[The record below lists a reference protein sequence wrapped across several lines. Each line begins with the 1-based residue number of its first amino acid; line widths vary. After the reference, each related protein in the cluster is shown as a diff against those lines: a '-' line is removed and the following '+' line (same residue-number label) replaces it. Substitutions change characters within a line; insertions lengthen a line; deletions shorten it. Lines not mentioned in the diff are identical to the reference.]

1 VSSKSSRSR
10 ILEKSF
16 DRDQNEQPES
26 ISSADAGKGAMNL
39 TDIPQEYVSIKE
51 TPEKEGILTEE
62 ILPIDIEPS
71 VNRLN
76 EDTKITEDPKRHG
89 LQEIT
94 PTPFQG
100 GILNS
105 QKGNI
110 TEAFTELKNAVEPE
124 MGKTKPRPTLTPIP
138 LDSSKNE
145 NLISKQQKLEK
156 DMSEVLSFLSKKV
169 SVKKLSTPQTE
180 KKIAKEEKPVE
191 KLPPSSMNEILKD
204 LVSVDSHI
212 EATAIIKTDG
222 TILASG
228 ISNRIS
234 ESLFSTIGMN
244 LSMIGTDIIEGLSA
258 GSLKSISV
266 RGSEGVLDL
275 APIDR
280 ESSSL
285 KDMILILF
293 SHPKVKSGIVSV
305 AINIVKKQ
313 IKYYLGLKD

>member
-1 VSSKSSRSR
+1 MLPVSSKSSRSR
-10 ILEKSF
+10 ISGIDLESDPNKQQKSS
-16 DRDQNEQPES
+16 RPIE
-26 ISSADAGKGAMNL
+26 L
-39 TDIPQEYVSIKE
+39 TDIPQEALSNE
-51 TPEKEGILTEE
+51 ESLEKGERLTEKVIPHVESPINTSE
-62 ILPIDIEPS
+62 IDSEISEDS
-71 VNRLN
+71 NRQV
-76 EDTKITEDPKRHG
+76 

-100 GILNS
+100 SILNS
-105 QKGNI
+105 QEENI
-110 TEAFTELKNAVEPE
+110 TQAFTELKNAVTEPKK
-124 MGKTKPRPTLTPIP
+124 GKSRSKPTLTPIP
-138 LDSSKNE
+138 LEDLKNE
-145 NLISKQQKLEK
+145 TLISKRQKLEK

-169 SVKKLSTPQTE
+169 SVKKLKTSQTE
-180 KKIAKEEKPVE
+180 KEVVKEDKPVE

-204 LVSVDSHI
+204 LVSLDSHI

-244 LSMIGTDIIEGLSA
+244 LSMIGTDIIDGLSA
-258 GSLKSISV
+258 GILKSISV

-293 SHPKVKSGIVSV
+293 SHPKVKSGIISV
-305 AINIVKKQ
+305 AVNIVKKQ
-313 IKYYLGLKD
+313 VKYYLGLTD

>member
-1 VSSKSSRSR
+1 LLPVSSKSSRTR
-10 ILEKSF
+10 ILGIDPDPDHNS
-16 DRDQNEQPES
+16 QQES
-26 ISSADAGKGAMNL
+26 ISPINL
-39 TDIPQEYVSIKE
+39 TDIPQESSSIEESPDKGE
-51 TPEKEGILTEE
+51 ILTEKA
-62 ILPIDIEPS
+62 LPRAEPLIS
-71 VNRLN
+71 TSETDN
-76 EDTKITEDPKRHG
+76 KIQEDPNTQV

-100 GILNS
+100 YILDS
-105 QKGNI
+105 PKENI
-110 TEAFTELKNAVEPE
+110 TQAFTELKNSVVDSEK
-124 MGKTKPRPTLTPIP
+124 GKPRPKPTLTPIP
-138 LDSSKNE
+138 LEESRNE
-145 NLISKQQKLEK
+145 IIISKQQRLEK

-169 SVKKLSTPQTE
+169 SVKKLNVSPTE
-180 KKIAKEEKPVE
+180 KKGAIEDKPIE

-204 LVSVDSHI
+204 LVSLDSHI

-228 ISNRIS
+228 ISSRIS

-258 GSLKSISV
+258 GLLKSISV

-280 ESSSL
+280 ESTSL

-293 SHPKVKSGIVSV
+293 SHPKVKSGIISV
-305 AINIVKKQ
+305 AVNIVKKQ
-313 IKYYLGLKD
+313 VKYYLGFED